1 MRHPSPF
8 AFARNGT
15 AFPSLLLCALAL
27 CLSCDA
33 SEPAHA
39 RHGVVASE
47 SAIASRVGLEV
58 LRDGGNAVDAAVA
71 TAFAEAVTLP
81 AAGNLGGGG
90 FLLYRSRAGVA
101 VAYDFRETAP
111 ARAQESMF
119 LREGRYDED
128 LHHNSHIAVGVP
140 GTVAGLHLAWREH
153 GRLPWKR
160 LLRPAIAL
168 ARDGFAVPPGLAR
181 SLADKDVRSRLAKSP
196 AAFAQFYH
204 NGVPYQ
210 AGETLKQPDLART
223 LRLIAGQGPAGF
235 YQGSVAKSIES
246 EMAAHGG
253 LITQS
258 DLKAYR
264 ARHRDPVSGVYRGI
278 QILSM
283 PPPSSGGATLI
294 QMLNVLEGCDLSEM
308 GFGTAATVHLMA
320 ETMRRGFAERARYL
334 GDPDFNPAL
343 PIERLISKE
352 HAEEMRQTIQPNRAS
367 SSSPDRFEWSHES
380 PETTHLSVVDSDR
393 NAVALTYTLEN
404 SYGSGI
410 VAPGTGFLL
419 NNEMGDFNAQPGLT
433 TTNGLIGTSANLA
446 APGKRML
453 SSMSPTILVKDGRL
467 LLVLG
472 SPGGRTIIN
481 TVLEVIVNVVD
492 HHMALQAAVD
502 APRFHHQWLPDQ
514 ILFERGALNPGVFE
528 QLRQWGH
535 DLKESKGPQGSVAA
549 ILVSPKDG
557 LLEGAA
563 DRRAPDG
570 AALGW

>member
-1 MRHPSPF
+1 MNRTNPF
-8 AFARNGT
+8 YLRGKGLGFPAF
-15 AFPSLLLCALAL
+15 LLCALAL
-27 CLSCDA
+27 CSPGEA
-33 SEPAHA
+33 SETVRA
-39 RHGVVASE
+39 RHGMVASE
-47 SAIASRVGLEV
+47 SAVASRVGLEV

-90 FLLYRSRAGVA
+90 FLLYRSRAGA
-101 VAYDFRETAP
+101 ATAYDFRETAP

-119 LREGRYDED
+119 VYHGAYDEE
-128 LHHNSHIAVGVP
+128 LHHNSHLAVGVP

-160 LLRPAIAL
+160 LLRPAIVL
-168 ARDGFAVPPGLAR
+168 AQNGFAVPPGLAR
-181 SLADKDVRSRLAKSP
+181 SLADEDVRSRLVQSP
-196 AAFAQFYH
+196 AAFAQFYKG
-204 NGVPYQ
+204 GVPYE
-210 AGETLKQPDLART
+210 AGETLRQPDLART
-223 LRLIAGQGPAGF
+223 LRLISKEGPDGF
-235 YQGSVAKSIES
+235 YRGSVAERIEK

-253 LITQS
+253 LITQA

-264 ARHRDPVSGVYRGI
+264 AKRRDPVSGSYRGV

-283 PPPSSGGATLI
+283 PPPSSGGVTLI
-294 QMLNVLEGCDLSEM
+294 QMLNILERYDVSEA
-308 GFGTAATVHLMA
+308 GFGMAATVHFMA

-343 PIERLISKE
+343 PVERMVSKE
-352 HAEEMRQTIQPNRAS
+352 HARELRETIRPHRAS
-367 SSSPDRFEWSHES
+367 SSAPDRFEWSNES

-393 NAVALTYTLEN
+393 NAVSLTYTLEN

-419 NNEMGDFNAQPGLT
+419 NNEMGDFNARPGLT
-433 TTNGLIGTSANLA
+433 TTNGLIGTVANLA

-453 SSMSPTILVKDGRL
+453 SSMSPTILVQDGRL

-481 TVLEVIVNVVD
+481 TVLEVILNLVD
-492 HHMALQAAVD
+492 HHMSLKAAVD

-514 ILFERGALNPGVFE
+514 ILFEPGAIAPGVSE
-528 QLRQWGH
+528 ELRGWGH
-535 DLKESKGPQGSVAA
+535 VLKESNGPQGSVAA
-549 ILVSPKDG
+549 ILVSSKDG
-557 LLEGAA
+557 LLEGAS

-570 AALGW
+570 AAVGW

>member
-1 MRHPSPF
+1 MNRTNPF
-8 AFARNGT
+8 YLRGKGLGFPAF
-15 AFPSLLLCALAL
+15 LLCALAL
-27 CLSCDA
+27 CSPGEA
-33 SEPAHA
+33 SETVRA
-39 RHGVVASE
+39 RHGMVASE
-47 SAIASRVGLEV
+47 SAVASRVGLEV

-71 TAFAEAVTLP
+71 TAFPGAVPLP

-90 FLLYRSRAGVA
+90 FLLYRSRAGA
-101 VAYDFRETAP
+101 ATAYDFRETAP

-119 LREGRYDED
+119 VYHGAYDEE
-128 LHHNSHIAVGVP
+128 LHHNSHLAVGVP

-160 LLRPAIAL
+160 LLRPAIVL
-168 ARDGFAVPPGLAR
+168 AQNGFAVPPGLAR
-181 SLADKDVRSRLAKSP
+181 SLADEDVRSRLVQSP
-196 AAFAQFYH
+196 AAFAQFYKG
-204 NGVPYQ
+204 GVPYE
-210 AGETLKQPDLART
+210 AGETLRQPDLART
-223 LRLIAGQGPAGF
+223 LRLISKEGPDGF
-235 YQGSVAKSIES
+235 YRGSVAERIEK

-253 LITQS
+253 LITQA

-264 ARHRDPVSGVYRGI
+264 AKRRDPVSGSYRGV

-283 PPPSSGGATLI
+283 PPPSSGGVTLI
-294 QMLNVLEGCDLSEM
+294 QMLNILERYDVSEA
-308 GFGTAATVHLMA
+308 GFGMAATVHFMA

-343 PIERLISKE
+343 PVERMVSKE
-352 HAEEMRQTIQPNRAS
+352 HARELRETIRPHRAS
-367 SSSPDRFEWSHES
+367 SSAPDRFEWSNES

-393 NAVALTYTLEN
+393 NAVSLTYTLEN

-419 NNEMGDFNAQPGLT
+419 NNEMGDFNARPGLT
-433 TTNGLIGTSANLA
+433 TTNGLIGTVANLA

-453 SSMSPTILVKDGRL
+453 SSMSPTILVQDGRL

-481 TVLEVIVNVVD
+481 TVLEVILNLVD
-492 HHMALQAAVD
+492 HHMSLKAAVD

-514 ILFERGALNPGVFE
+514 ILFEPGAIAPGVSE
-528 QLRQWGH
+528 ELRGWGH
-535 DLKESKGPQGSVAA
+535 VLKESNGPQGSVAA
-549 ILVSPKDG
+549 ILVSSKDG
-557 LLEGAA
+557 LLEGAS

-570 AALGW
+570 AAVGW